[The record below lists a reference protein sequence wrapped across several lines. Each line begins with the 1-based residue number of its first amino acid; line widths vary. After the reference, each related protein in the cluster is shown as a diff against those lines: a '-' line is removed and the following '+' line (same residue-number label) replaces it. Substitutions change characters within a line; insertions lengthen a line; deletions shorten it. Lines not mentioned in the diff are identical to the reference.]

1 VVGDQREVE
10 RAAQLHAPQRLA
22 PLVPGLDADRR
33 ALREG
38 VGVARRAAR
47 ALAPAVEGEGGVDVQ
62 VAVERT
68 PQRVVVR
75 AGLAL
80 LAPREAE
87 AAERGEQEQCS
98 G

>member
-1 VVGDQREVE
+1 
-10 RAAQLHAPQRLA
+10 
-22 PLVPGLDADRR
+22 
-33 ALREG
+33 
-38 VGVARRAAR
+38 
-47 ALAPAVEGEGGVDVQ
+47 VDVQ